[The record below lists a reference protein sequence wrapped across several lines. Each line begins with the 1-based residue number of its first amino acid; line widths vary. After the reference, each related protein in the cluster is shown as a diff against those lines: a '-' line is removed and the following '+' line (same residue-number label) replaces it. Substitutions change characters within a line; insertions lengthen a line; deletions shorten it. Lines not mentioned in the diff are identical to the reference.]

1 MSQIGL
7 KQLLFYETI
16 TFYLSGLLI
25 HKPYKL
31 TFIVTVILKEKN
43 NVLRKI
49 KNKIFPGQN
58 FADPEADNDYIA
70 NRPKTVESLIL
81 LKKRF
86 EKYDLKFWLDFGTLL
101 GAVRDGAIIPWDHD
115 IDLGMIKN
123 EEEFKTIIKACKELE
138 KKGFETHYFLDRHMV
153 NFRRKGSLPVSIHL
167 YEIENEEAKLN
178 LSIPRNFRGNLYSYI
193 WWIVAA
199 ARYKNKDIR
208 SKVIV
213 DTLSEII
220 KIAYSIPKFCSRIT
234 INSQTVFLR
243 ILFNNKKLNKIK
255 GKIEDVSKN
264 STQYLEYN
272 YNSEDY
278 LKLDKIKVYGEE
290 FYIPSN
296 IDEHLSRTYGEDWRK
311 PNPDYIDENDNLL
324 LVKSKIKQE
333 QEMGKKIKIEV

>member
-1 MSQIGL
+1 LL
-7 KQLLFYETI
+7 K
-16 TFYLSGLLI
+16 
-25 HKPYKL
+25 
-31 TFIVTVILKEKN
+31 
-43 NVLRKI
+43 KI

-81 LKKRF
+81 LKKSF
-86 EKYDLKFWLDFGTLL
+86 EKYGLKFWLDYGTLL

-123 EEEFKTIIKACKELE
+123 EDKFKTIIKACKELE
-138 KKGFETHYFLDRHMV
+138 KKGFEIHYFLDRCMI
-153 NFRRKGSLPVSIHL
+153 NFRRKDTLPISIHL
-167 YEIENEEAKLN
+167 YEIIGDKAKLN
-178 LSIPRNFRGNLYSYI
+178 LSIPRNFKGNLYSYF

-199 ARYKNKDIR
+199 AKYKSRDIQ
-208 SKVIV
+208 SKVII
-213 DTLSEII
+213 DTLSEMN
-220 KIAYSIPKFCSRIT
+220 KMAYSLPKLLSKLVIKPQ
-234 INSQTVFLR
+234 IS
-243 ILFNNKKLNKIK
+243 LFRMLFKSKIDHLKNKIEK
-255 GKIEDVSKN
+255 WSKK
-264 STQYLEYN
+264 STQYLEYE

-278 LKLDKIKVYGEE
+278 LKLDEIEIYGEE
-290 FYIPSN
+290 FHVPSN